1 MAHEE
6 QRATPARFHSLS
18 LQGREKLS
26 VSGVQE
32 VEGFDEGSILL
43 TTSLGTLHIGGQE
56 LHIEKIDTDSGV
68 LELRGHISEL
78 SYDEP
83 SPGGSFWTLLFG

>member
-6 QRATPARFHSLS
+6 QRAAPARFHSLS
-18 LQGREKLS
+18 LQGRERLS

-32 VEGFDEGSILL
+32 VEGFDEGCILL
-43 TTSLGTLHIGGQE
+43 TTSLGALRIGGEE

-83 SPGGSFWTLLFG
+83 SPSGSFWTRLFG